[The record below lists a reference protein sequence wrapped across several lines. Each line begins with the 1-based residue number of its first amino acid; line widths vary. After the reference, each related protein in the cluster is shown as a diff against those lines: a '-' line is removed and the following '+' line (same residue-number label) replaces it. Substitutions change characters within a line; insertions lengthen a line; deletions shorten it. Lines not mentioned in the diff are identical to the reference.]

1 MKPLPLAAPLASLAA
16 ASALFAADVPP
27 VVAPAARTTSLATA
41 QKLLA
46 AKDPAAPANLVD
58 PFHSEAFASAA
69 AAGSSA
75 AATAPG
81 APTTSTAGAA
91 PGGSAARPAGPR
103 APRDLLA
110 AIADALRPSGYIV
123 MGGQPSLSFGQKRV
137 KAGGT
142 LTITFEGSEYT
153 LEVTAIDRTN
163 FTLRM
168 NNEEYTRPIKK

>member
-1 MKPLPLAAPLASLAA
+1 MKPLRLAAPLASLAA
-16 ASALFAADVPP
+16 AALFAADVPP

-58 PFHSEAFASAA
+58 PFHSESFASAAA

-75 AATAPG
+75 PAAAPG
-81 APTTSTAGAA
+81 APTAGTAGAT
-91 PGGSAARPAGPR
+91 PGGSTARPAGPR